1 MENINGY
8 IHGHPELDALS
19 SEWYIFTY
27 KGKLYQIAIS
37 IDSFHEEKEYDLKVF
52 LFNKFNNA
60 DKERLSKVI
69 ETLSNNSME
78 INNEECKTKLTRTID
93 CLYSII
99 IGKQLIKGI
108 TLSSDCL
115 KLINKRF
122 NNKTVRDFIQ
132 ELYNHLHKAQ

>member
-1 MENINGY
+1 MENIHGY

-52 LFNKFNNA
+52 LFNKFSDI
-60 DKERLSKVI
+60 DKQRLCKVI
-69 ETLSNNSME
+69 ETLSNNSIE
-78 INNEECKTKLTRTID
+78 IENEECKNKLINTLN

-99 IGKQLIKGI
+99 IGKKILKGI

-115 KLINKRF
+115 KLINKKF

-132 ELYNHLHKAQ
+132 ELHNHLNKPK